1 MKLFSEYDRFELEQ
15 DIMKAWGV
23 VEMIEELV
31 RQHLD
36 RPQGAFSEDELANRL
51 DGIKYVTEMNFQRLW
66 DGFEIMLKKGHFVK
80 TRFGDSPKVV
90 PDTDDDKLFEILTK
104 KKGSK
109 K

>member
-23 VEMIEELV
+23 VEMIDELV

-51 DGIKYVTEMNFQRLW
+51 EGIKYVTEMNFQRLW
-66 DGFEIMLKKGHFVK
+66 DGFEVMLKKGHFAK
-80 TRFGDSPKVV
+80 IGEAIPI
-90 PDTDDDKLFEILTK
+90 TDDDKLFEILTK
-104 KKGSK
+104 KKGNK